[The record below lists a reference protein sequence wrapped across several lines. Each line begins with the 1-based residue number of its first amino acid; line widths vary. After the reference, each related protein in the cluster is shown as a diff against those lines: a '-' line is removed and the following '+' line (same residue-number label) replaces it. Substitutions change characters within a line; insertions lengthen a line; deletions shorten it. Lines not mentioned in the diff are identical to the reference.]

1 MVTCRV
7 GRSTSFPARA
17 SLYSRWPSTQTAE
30 YIGGSWSMVP
40 RSGARAASSAFFV
53 TGFSLV
59 ERILPVQSWVSVVT
73 PKRMEAV

>member
-1 MVTCRV
+1 
-7 GRSTSFPARA
+7 
-17 SLYSRWPSTQTAE
+17 
-30 YIGGSWSMVP
+30 MVP

-53 TGFSLV
+53 TDFSLV